1 MLEELKK
8 QVYEANM
15 ELPRRGLITYTWG
28 NVSGIDRESG
38 YFVIKPSGVD
48 YDALSPDDMVV
59 MDLEGNKIEGR
70 YKPSSDTATHIELY
84 KKYEE
89 IGGIVHTHSPEAV
102 AWAQAGRDI
111 PLYGTTH
118 ADYFFGPIPCA
129 RNLTPEEIEEAYE
142 TQETVEGKVIL
153 VNKGGVVA
161 LVNSNQV
168 FIPAAHSGVPRDGDL
183 NTLVGQT
190 VSMKII
196 EIKDNKKAKGSIR
209 KVLQE
214 QRNAR
219 EKEFWENIE
228 DGKVYQGVVK
238 SMTSYGAFVDLG
250 GVDGMVH
257 FTELSWKHIKS
268 PAEVVSI
275 GDEITVFVK
284 SFNAEKKRISL
295 GYKTEATN
303 PWYIF
308 THTYAIGDVAPV
320 KIVSLMPFGAFAEIV
335 DGVDGLIHIS
345 EIADHRIGKPA
356 DVLQVGQVVDAK
368 ILDIDSEK
376 QKVALSIRALLEA
389 ARDEEEAMP
398 EEIPEDVVVY
408 SDEE

>member
-1 MLEELKK
+1 MAVVSMKSLLEAGVHFGHQTRRWNPKMAPYIYTERNGIYIIDLQKTVKK
-8 QVYEANM
+8 
-15 ELPRRGLITYTWG
+15 
-28 NVSGIDRESG
+28 
-38 YFVIKPSGVD
+38 
-48 YDALSPDDMVV
+48 
-59 MDLEGNKIEGR
+59 
-70 YKPSSDTATHIELY
+70 
-84 KKYEE
+84 
-89 IGGIVHTHSPEAV
+89 
-102 AWAQAGRDI
+102 
-111 PLYGTTH
+111 
-118 ADYFFGPIPCA
+118 
-129 RNLTPEEIEEAYE
+129 IEEAYE

-257 FTELSWKHIKS
+257 STELSWKHIKS

-345 EIADHRIGKPA
+345 EIADHLRDKQALVLNLESTNKDVARRLVDFLSGCAYALDGKI
-356 DVLQVGQVVDAK
+356 K
-368 ILDIDSEK
+368 
-376 QKVALSIRALLEA
+376 KVAISTYLIT
-389 ARDEEEAMP
+389 P
-398 EEIPEDVVVY
+398 YNVDVVGDLV
-408 SDEE
+408 EELENNGMYF